1 MGTAC
6 DGPGWVLNI
15 LNTPCTW
22 TEIPLRCFPARDGPV
37 NLVVIL
43 EYHRKPASQESCYI
57 DSQTRKDRIGEK
69 LQI

>member
-1 MGTAC
+1 MGTAY

-22 TEIPLRCFPARDGPV
+22 SEIPLRCFPARDGPV

-43 EYHRKPASQESCYI
+43 EYHRKPASQES
-57 DSQTRKDRIGEK
+57 
-69 LQI
+69 